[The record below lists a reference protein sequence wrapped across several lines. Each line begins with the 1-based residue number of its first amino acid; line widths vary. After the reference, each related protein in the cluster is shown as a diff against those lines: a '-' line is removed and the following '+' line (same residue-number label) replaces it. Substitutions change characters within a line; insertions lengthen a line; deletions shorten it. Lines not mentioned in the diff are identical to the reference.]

1 MFTGLVEEVGTVV
14 AVKRT
19 ASGMGLTVSCREVLP
34 GLQVGD
40 SIAVDG
46 VCLTVTALLGAAFS
60 VDVVAETLAR
70 TTIGSFSPGR
80 RVNLER
86 ARRAEDRLGGH
97 LVQGH
102 VDGVAK
108 IVRLSERGEGRVLWV
123 ALPEELRP
131 FVVPK
136 GSVAVDGV
144 SLTVARIVQDAVE
157 IWLVPHTL
165 AKTTLRQK
173 RVGDSVNLEVDV
185 LAKYVARVLS
195 GDGRDALSMEKLREW
210 GY

>member
-1 MFTGLVEEVGTVV
+1 MFTGLVEEVGTVA

-19 ASGMGLTVSCREVLP
+19 ASGICWAVSCREVLP
-34 GLQVGD
+34 GLAVGD

-46 VCLTVTALLGAAFS
+46 VCLTVTALRSGAFA
-60 VDVVAETLAR
+60 VDVVGETLAR
-70 TTIGSFSPGR
+70 TTIGTFTPGR
-80 RVNLER
+80 QVNLER
-86 ARRAEDRLGGH
+86 ARRADDRLGGH

-102 VDGVAK
+102 VDGVAE
-108 IVRLSERGEGRVLWV
+108 VAQVSERGEGRVMRIS
-123 ALPEELRP
+123 LPGGLHP

-136 GSVAVDGV
+136 GAVAVDGV
-144 SLTVARIVQDAVE
+144 SLTVARIVGQALE

-173 RVGDSVNLEVDV
+173 RVGDLVNVEVDV
-185 LAKYVARVLS
+185 LAKYVARMLS
-195 GDGRDALSMEKLREW
+195 RDRQDALSMEKLREW

>member
-19 ASGMGLTVSCREVLP
+19 GSDIRLTVSCHEVLP
-34 GLQVGD
+34 GLRVGD
-40 SIAVDG
+40 SMAVDG
-46 VCLTVTALLGAAFS
+46 VCLTVTAVLGGAFN
-60 VDVVAETLAR
+60 VDVVGETLAR

-80 RVNLER
+80 QVNLER

-108 IVRLSERGEGRVLWV
+108 IVRVSERGEGRLLWI
-123 ALPEELRP
+123 ALPEELRL

-144 SLTVARIVQDAVE
+144 SLTVARILQDALE

-165 AKTTLRQK
+165 AKTTLGQK

-185 LAKYVARVLS
+185 LAKYVARMLS
-195 GDGRDALSMEKLREW
+195 GSRRDALSLEKLREW